1 MHKAIQK
8 WEWRVVCLAAI
19 AVGAQVGQ
27 APVFAEGFAQK
38 TSSSCSGGGGGITLP
53 KGFCATIFADNIG
66 HARQIVV
73 APDGTVFVNTWSGRY
88 YGNDKPHAGG
98 FLVALKDT
106 KGAGEADVNIRFG
119 QTFEEGSHGG
129 TGIALYKHGLYAEV
143 NDRILRYDLKEGE
156 VAPTGQ
162 AEVIL
167 SGMPINGDHPMHPFA
182 IDAEGNLFVS
192 MGSATNAC
200 EIKNRMPYS
209 LGNEPCAELETRAGI
224 WKYDANKT
232 GQIFSAKERYASGVR
247 NGEGFDFD
255 TSGRLFVTQ
264 HGRDQL
270 HEDWPELYTMEQGL
284 ELPAEEVM
292 IVKDGAWYGWPN
304 CYFDPTQNK
313 LVLALEYGGDGGKMI
328 GVCDKAEPPLVAF
341 PAHWAPNDLK
351 LYKGTQFPKPY
362 VGGAFI
368 AFHGSWNRA
377 PGPQQGYN
385 IAFQPL
391 ADGKP
396 SGKFVIFADGFAGRY
411 KDPGRAAHRPSG
423 VAVGADGALYISDD
437 KAGRIWRVTF
447 NGDPSVTNIEAAPSP
462 TVEAATSQEVLPP
475 EGIHPNA
482 GTELAALSVPPGATS
497 GEVTLGKKIFQGEI
511 AGATCA
517 GCHGAEGIGTPVGP
531 ALSRGTWLWG
541 DGSLASITETI
552 KNGVPEPKQHP
563 GAMPPMGGVKL
574 SDENLTAVAAYVW
587 SLGHQ
592 DETK

>member
-1 MHKAIQK
+1 MQRAQK
-8 WEWRVVCLAAI
+8 WEWRVVCLAAC
-19 AVGAQVGQ
+19 AVGPQVGHP
-27 APVFAEGFAQK
+27 PVFAEGLAEK
-38 TSSSCSGGGGGITLP
+38 TSSSCSGNGGAITLP

-66 HARQIVV
+66 HARQMVV

-88 YGNDKPHAGG
+88 YGDDKPHAGG
-98 FLVALKDT
+98 FLVALKDA

-129 TGIALYKHGLYAEV
+129 TGVALYKHGLYAEV
-143 NDRILRYDLKEGE
+143 NDRIVRYDLKEGE
-156 VAPTGQ
+156 VAPKGQ
-162 AEVIL
+162 AEVVL
-167 SGMPINGDHPMHPFA
+167 SGMPISGDHPMHPFA

-200 EIKNRMPYS
+200 EMKNRMPHS
-209 LGNEPCAELETRAGI
+209 LGNEPCTELETRAGI

-232 GQIFSAKERYASGVR
+232 GQIFSAKERFVSGVR

-270 HEDWPELYTMEQGL
+270 HEDWAELYTMEQGF

-292 IVKDGAWYGWPN
+292 TVKEGAWYGWPN
-304 CYFDPTQNK
+304 CYFDPTQNQ
-313 LVLALEYGGDGGKMI
+313 LVLAPEYGGDGGKMI

-351 LYKGTQFPKPY
+351 LYKGTQFPKAY

-385 IAFQPL
+385 IVFQPL

-396 SGKFVIFADGFAGRY
+396 SGKFVVFADGFAGKYR
-411 KDPGRAAHRPSG
+411 DPGRAAHRPSG

-447 NGDPSVTNIEAAPSP
+447 NGDPSVTKIEAAPSP
-462 TVEAATSQEVLPP
+462 TAEATTSPEVLPP
-475 EGIHPNA
+475 EGIHPGA
-482 GTELAALSVPPGATS
+482 GTELAALSVPVGATS
-497 GEVTLGKKIFQGEI
+497 GEVTLGKKIFQGDV

-517 GCHGAEGIGTPVGP
+517 GCHGGEGVGTPVGP
-531 ALSRGTWLWG
+531 ALNSGTWLWG
-541 DGSLASITETI
+541 DGGLTSITETI
-552 KNGVPEPKQHP
+552 KNGVPDPKQHP

-574 SDENLTAVAAYVW
+574 SDENLKAVAAYVW

-592 DETK
+592 GETK

>member
-1 MHKAIQK
+1 MQKAIQK
-8 WEWRVVCLAAI
+8 WEWRVVCLAAF
-19 AVGAQVGQ
+19 AVGAHVDQ

-119 QTFEEGSHGG
+119 QTFDEGSHGG
-129 TGIALYKHGLYAEV
+129 TGITLYKHGLYAEV
-143 NDRILRYDLKEGE
+143 NDRILRYDLKAGE
-156 VAPTGQ
+156 VVPTGQ
-162 AEVIL
+162 GEVIL

-200 EIKNRMPYS
+200 EMKNRMPHS
-209 LGNEPCAELETRAGI
+209 LGNEPCTELETRAGI
-224 WKYDANKT
+224 WKYDANKA
-232 GQIFSAKERYASGVR
+232 GQVFSVKERYVSGVR

-292 IVKDGAWYGWPN
+292 TVKEGAWYGWPN

-313 LVLALEYGGDGGKMI
+313 LVLAPEYGGDGGKMI

-351 LYKGTQFPKPY
+351 LYKGMQFPKPY

-385 IAFQPL
+385 IVFQPL

-396 SGKFVIFADGFAGRY
+396 SGKYVIFADGFAGKY

-462 TVEAATSQEVLPP
+462 TVEAATSPEILPP

-497 GEVTLGKKIFQGEI
+497 GEVTLGKKIFQGDV

-517 GCHGAEGIGTPVGP
+517 GCHGAEGVGTPVGP
-531 ALSRGTWLWG
+531 ALSSGTWLWG

-563 GAMPPMGGVKL
+563 GAMPPTGGVKL
-574 SDENLTAVAAYVW
+574 SDENLKAVAAYVW

-592 DETK
+592 GETK

>member
-1 MHKAIQK
+1 MHRAIQK

-38 TSSSCSGGGGGITLP
+38 TSSSCSRGEGGITLP

-73 APDGTVFVNTWSGRY
+73 APDGTVFVNTWSGPY

-129 TGIALYKHGLYAEV
+129 TGIALYKHWLYAEV

-200 EIKNRMPYS
+200 EMKNRMPHS
-209 LGNEPCAELETRAGI
+209 LGNEPCTELESRAGI

-232 GQIFSAKERYASGVR
+232 GQVFSPKERYVSGIR

-292 IVKDGAWYGWPN
+292 TVKDGAWYGWPN
-304 CYFDPTQNK
+304 CYFDSTQNK
-313 LVLALEYGGDGGKMI
+313 LVLAPEYGGDGGKKI

-385 IAFQPL
+385 IVFQPL

-396 SGKFVIFADGFAGRY
+396 SGKFVIFADGFAGKY

-437 KAGRIWRVTF
+437 KAGRIWCVTF

-462 TVEAATSQEVLPP
+462 TVEAATSPEVLPP

-497 GEVTLGKKIFQGEI
+497 GEVTLGKKIFQGDVG
-511 AGATCA
+511 GATCA
-517 GCHGAEGIGTPVGP
+517 GCHGAEGIGTPVGS
-531 ALSRGTWLWG
+531 ALSSGTWLWG

-592 DETK
+592 GETK

>member
-1 MHKAIQK
+1 MQKAIQK
-8 WEWRVVCLAAI
+8 WEWRVVCLAAF
-19 AVGAQVGQ
+19 AVGAHVDQ

-119 QTFEEGSHGG
+119 QTFDEGSHGG
-129 TGIALYKHGLYAEV
+129 TGITLYKHGLYAEV
-143 NDRILRYDLKEGE
+143 NDRILRYDLKAGE
-156 VAPTGQ
+156 VVPTGQ
-162 AEVIL
+162 GEVIL

-200 EIKNRMPYS
+200 EMKNRMPHS
-209 LGNEPCAELETRAGI
+209 LGNEPCTELETRAGI
-224 WKYDANKT
+224 WKYDANKA
-232 GQIFSAKERYASGVR
+232 GQVFSVKERYVSGVR

-292 IVKDGAWYGWPN
+292 TVKEGAWYGWPN

-313 LVLALEYGGDGGKMI
+313 LVLAPEYGGDGGKMI

-351 LYKGTQFPKPY
+351 LYKGMQFPKPY

-368 AFHGSWNRA
+368 AFHGSSNRA

-385 IAFQPL
+385 IVFQPL

-396 SGKFVIFADGFAGRY
+396 SGKYVIFADGFAGKY

-462 TVEAATSQEVLPP
+462 TVEAATSPEVLPP

-497 GEVTLGKKIFQGEI
+497 GEVTLGKKIFQGDV

-517 GCHGAEGIGTPVGP
+517 GCHGAEGVGTPVGP
-531 ALSRGTWLWG
+531 ALSSGTWLWG

-563 GAMPPMGGVKL
+563 GAMPPTGGVKL
-574 SDENLTAVAAYVW
+574 SDENLKAVAAYVW

-592 DETK
+592 GETK